1 VGVDR
6 TLWWS
11 VLWPWLLL
19 WVVTLAAL
27 VVVVALAVRWVRRRR
42 DPQPEVP
49 GLLFYVHG
57 QRMINLCKVG
67 RYDDAVTR
75 QFVKQI
81 TVTKGGKLQ
90 VGPTEFG
97 IGVDGSV
104 VEQNTDTYEKPATE
118 IDVIGVVLAGLR
130 AAHGVVE
137 VDLTART
144 ITADEAWR
152 RGKATRLND
161 IRDYVSLHG
170 RFELGDGTGDPA
182 VLFARVGEHRVRV
195 ECDRASLRDTL
206 PPGQFNARCLGKV
219 QSWNAEAGEVVV
231 LPVVVF
237 Q

>member
-1 VGVDR
+1 MDVDR
-6 TLWWS
+6 ALWWS
-11 VLWPWLLL
+11 VSWAWILL
-19 WVVTLAAL
+19 WVATLVAFF
-27 VVVVALAVRWVRRRR
+27 VVVALAVRWVRHR
-42 DPQPEVP
+42 DPAPEVP

-81 TVTKGGKLQ
+81 TVTKNGKLQ
-90 VGPTEFG
+90 VGPSEFG

-130 AAHGVVE
+130 AAHGVVD
-137 VDLTART
+137 VDLTTRT

-152 RGKATRLND
+152 RGRATRLND

-170 RFELGDGTGDPA
+170 RFELGHDTGDRA
-182 VLFARVGEHRVRV
+182 VLLAPVGEHRVRV
-195 ECDRASLRDTL
+195 ECDRGSLRDTM

-219 QSWNAEAGEVVV
+219 QSWNAETGEVVV

>member
-6 TLWWS
+6 ALWWS
-11 VLWPWLLL
+11 VSWPWLLL
-19 WVVTLAAL
+19 WFATLVAL
-27 VVVVALAVRWVRRRR
+27 VAVVVLTLRWLRRR
-42 DPQPEVP
+42 DPEPEVP

-57 QRMINLCKVG
+57 RRMINLCKVG

-90 VGPTEFG
+90 VGPNEFG

-118 IDVIGVVLAGLR
+118 IDVIGIVLAGLR
-130 AAHGVVE
+130 AAHGVVD
-137 VDLTART
+137 VDLTTQT

-152 RGKATRLND
+152 RGKAKRLND

-170 RFELGDGTGDPA
+170 RFELTDGTDGNL
-182 VLFARVGEHRVRV
+182 VLHAPVGEHRVRV
-195 ECDRASLRDTL
+195 ECDRGSLRDTM

-219 QSWNAEAGEVVV
+219 QSWNAGTGEIVV